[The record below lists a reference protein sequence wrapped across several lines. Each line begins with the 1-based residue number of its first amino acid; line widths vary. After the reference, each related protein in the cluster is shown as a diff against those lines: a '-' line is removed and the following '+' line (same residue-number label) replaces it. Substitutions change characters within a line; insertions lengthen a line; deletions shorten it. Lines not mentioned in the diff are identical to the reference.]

1 MDLRSGNAYWLLKN
15 GLLASYPAL
24 RQDESCDVA
33 IIGGGITGALVAYRL
48 SNEGVDTVLL
58 DKRDIGTGST
68 AASTSLLQYEID
80 TELVDL
86 IAEVGES
93 DAVRAYRLGL
103 EAVGQVEEMVRL
115 IGGDC
120 GFDAEEKLLL
130 CQQETP
136 CGETPA
142 RVRMPT
148 AVWIRSRVRCG
159 GRSRE
164 NVLVRYARGD
174 SFNG

>member
-1 MDLRSGNAYWLLKN
+1 M
-15 GLLASYPAL
+15 
-24 RQDESCDVA
+24 
-33 IIGGGITGALVAYRL
+33 ALVAYRL

-120 GFDAEEKLLL
+120 GFERRKSFYFASKKLHVAKLQREYECRRRYGFEVEYVVAADLEKMFSFATHAAILSTGDA
-130 CQQETP
+130 QIDVFRFTQ
-136 CGETPA
+136 
-142 RVRMPT
+142 R
-148 AVWIRSRVRCG
+148 
-159 GRSRE
+159 
-164 NVLVRYARGD
+164 
-174 SFNG
+174 